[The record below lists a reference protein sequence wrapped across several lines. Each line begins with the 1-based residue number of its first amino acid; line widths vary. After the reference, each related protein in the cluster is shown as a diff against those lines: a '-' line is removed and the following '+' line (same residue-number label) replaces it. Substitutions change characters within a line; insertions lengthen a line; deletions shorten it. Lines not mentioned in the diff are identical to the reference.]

1 MLDGLAEA
9 QFPQGGR
16 LGVAQRGDVE
26 ECAGQLIEELG
37 LRISADLGAAQQGAA
52 RAIGK
57 QTAELVFEGGAGFP
71 GLAEKFAEGPTVT
84 GSDDVKQVV
93 QRWWGGIL
101 VESEKSPGLVCPVHL
116 VAGDVPSKASGAGQ
130 GLHLGKGELLALI
143 LFSELVFRGNVQ
155 TERGHFFNL
164 SCVIE
169 YGRIPPPQPKNL
181 TSGRKSAVGH
191 GVGRMSRRQ
200 LAQGVDHLGAIGG
213 RDEVQVAGADE
224 LLPCFAKEAA
234 IGMVDFQQPPISGA

>member
-52 RAIGK
+52 GAIGK
-57 QTAELVFEGGAGFP
+57 RAAEFVFEGVAVLP
-71 GLAEKFAEGPTVT
+71 SSAEKFAEGPTVT
-84 GSDDVKQVV
+84 GSDDGEQVV
-93 QRWWGGIL
+93 HRWLRGML

-116 VAGDVPSKASGAGQ
+116 AAGDVPSKASGAGQ
-130 GLHLGKGELLALI
+130 GLHLGKGELLTLI
-143 LFSELVFRGNVQ
+143 LFSQLVFRGNVQ
-155 TERGHFFNL
+155 TERGDLFNL

-169 YGRIPPPQPKNL
+169 YGRVPPPQPKNF
-181 TSGRKSAVGH
+181 TSGRERAVGH
-191 GVGRMSRRQ
+191 GIGRMSRRQ
-200 LAQGVDHLGAIGG
+200 LEQGVDHLGAIGG

-234 IGMVDFQQPPISGA
+234 IGIVDFQQPPIGGA